1 MLTWWS
7 VYLSCMPMLHR
18 FIEANLLYNK
28 LPASLSNVLPPFVT
42 VALLSALSPAFITFL
57 LLKVSGVP
65 LLEVKYQRQYK
76 GNKEYEEYVA
86 NTPLLVPF
94 SNRFGKSTKND

>member
-1 MLTWWS
+1 
-7 VYLSCMPMLHR
+7 MPLLYR

-28 LPASLSNVLPPFVT
+28 FPASLSNVLPPFVT

-65 LLEVKYQRQYK
+65 LLEQKYRRQYK
-76 GNKEYEEYVA
+76 DNKEYQEYVA
-86 NTPLLVPF
+86 STPLLVPF
-94 SNRFGKSTKND
+94 SKRFGKATKSD